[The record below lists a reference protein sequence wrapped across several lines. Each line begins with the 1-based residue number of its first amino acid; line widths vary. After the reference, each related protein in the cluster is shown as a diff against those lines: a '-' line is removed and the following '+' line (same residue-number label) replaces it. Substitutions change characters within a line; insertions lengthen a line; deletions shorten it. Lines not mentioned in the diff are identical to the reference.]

1 MVSNCLGHRAR
12 GIFCPV
18 SGQPAIH
25 SHLCPCCLICW
36 DAMTAAFVELPD
48 GASPRVYRTPAGL
61 KNLQQLPIQQDA
73 ELDNR
78 WQPARV
84 RLNRLLW

>member
-1 MVSNCLGHRAR
+1 
-12 GIFCPV
+12 
-18 SGQPAIH
+18 
-25 SHLCPCCLICW
+25 
-36 DAMTAAFVELPD
+36 MTAAFVELPD

-61 KNLQQLPIQQDA
+61 KDLQQLPIQQDA

>member
-1 MVSNCLGHRAR
+1 
-12 GIFCPV
+12 
-18 SGQPAIH
+18 
-25 SHLCPCCLICW
+25 
-36 DAMTAAFVELPD
+36 MTAAFVELPD

-84 RLNRLLW
+84 RLNGLLW